1 MSRRAGFSLTE
12 LMTAVLILGIL
23 AAFSVPGVV
32 KALAGWNLNAS
43 RNTVISEVK
52 LLRQKAITQGRS
64 LHVWFSPGSGTY
76 WFQNPSTSLWTSYQL
91 PSRVQFLS
99 VTFVGSG
106 LGGPYDTYLR
116 PDGTSSRSGVIILQN
131 NKGARDTVF
140 VNLSGWVGRP

>member
-12 LMTAVLILGIL
+12 LMTTVLILGLI

-32 KALAGWNLNAS
+32 KAMAGWNLNSS
-43 RNTVISEVK
+43 RNQVISEVK

-64 LHVWFSPGSGTY
+64 LHVWFSPGSNLY
-76 WFQNPSTSLWTSYQL
+76 WFQNPTTSMWQSYQL

-99 VTFVGSG
+99 VNFT
-106 LGGPYDTYLR
+106 GGFYDTFML
-116 PDGTSSRSGVIILQN
+116 PDGRASREGVIVLQN
-131 NKGARDTVF
+131 SKGARDTIV